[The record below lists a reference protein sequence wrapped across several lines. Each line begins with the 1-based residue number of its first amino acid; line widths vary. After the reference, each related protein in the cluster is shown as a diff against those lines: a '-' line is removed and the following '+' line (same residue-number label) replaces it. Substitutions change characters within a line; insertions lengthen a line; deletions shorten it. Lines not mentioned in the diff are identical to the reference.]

1 MRLVRIRIEGYRS
14 IREPLD
20 VVLDPKVTVLLGAN
34 DHGKTNFL
42 EAVAHL
48 NLDNDFEEEDL
59 NWDRA
64 GQTADYPA
72 ITYTL
77 QLSETERA
85 QLSRLDAAHR
95 LADASAAAVQDA
107 DEQLAALAEER
118 DAILAAG
125 RESAAQVEEL
135 AAEAQEAVNARKED
149 SDSGT
154 AKVVATEAEQRL
166 RAARTEGERVE
177 GQAAELA
184 AKAEKIALARAIAQG
199 RSYQATALSDA
210 EEVPVDLVSTLAADA
225 EAAAEAA
232 RKRLARAAT
241 QSKTARD
248 ALEALTE
255 DVEAAALEKAERDA
269 KTAEAEEAS
278 ERKVAQ
284 ELARRAEELRR
295 SADGLEALAAGEIEA
310 SAFDLD
316 PAGLTKRREVPE
328 VIEVNRTGLAG
339 EVQPEVPD
347 GVEAEALERFIG
359 EGLPRVEVLEPLDQL
374 PDDVSATQLEGGQN
388 PFMRGIFL
396 YAGIDPAEW
405 DGIFSQDPRTSMRL
419 EQASDQ
425 LNETLRASWSQGR
438 ELIFRLKHDSKRS
451 RINLEIKD
459 PAVKSTFTRPSRR
472 SSGFTHFFALKT
484 ILHALQAESPHSSYL
499 WIFDEPGIHLHPDG
513 QRDLIQVMETLGAT
527 NQVIY
532 TTHSIFLANQNYP
545 ARHRLLVRSA
555 GGTKID
561 TKPFVG
567 RWRTALD
574 ALGVSLAGSVLFAP
588 HVVLVEGD
596 SDAIFLTALL
606 RKLIALGHLDI
617 DLNRFAAMATGDAA
631 NARVLIR
638 FLTEVGNGAGAPR
651 LALLVDGDGG
661 GKRRLAA
668 LADLTADLDIPT
680 KELRPANTTTEDHLL
695 GARTLYPEAVG
706 RYLGG
711 LKDLDPAKLE
721 EIQTSFETKFPEGS
735 EAVVGLAAWAKEDAA
750 AIAGLDEKP
759 SSVGIARSYAELLE
773 AAELGAKDLVRGRK
787 LAEWI
792 RDVLEVPPS
801 TLRQEQIVDSTED

>member
-20 VVLDPKVTVLLGAN
+20 VVLDAKVTVLLGAN

-48 NLDNDFEEEDL
+48 NIDQEFQEEDL

-64 GQTADYPA
+64 SQTADYPA

-77 QLSETERA
+77 LLAEDERA
-85 QLSRLDAAHR
+85 ELSRLNAAQR

-107 DEQLAALAEER
+107 EEQLRALAEER
-118 DAILAAG
+118 EATLAAG
-125 RESAAQVEEL
+125 RESAAQVEDL
-135 AAEAQEAVNARKED
+135 AAEAQEASAARKED
-149 SDSGT
+149 PDSAE
-154 AKVVATEAEQRL
+154 AKAVAIEADQRL
-166 RAARTEGERVE
+166 RTARAEGERLE
-177 GQAAELA
+177 GQAADLDA
-184 AKAEKIALARAIAQG
+184 RAEVVALARAIAQA
-199 RSYQATALSDA
+199 RFYEATALFDA
-210 EEVPVDLVSTLAADA
+210 EEVPSDLVSGFAVDA
-225 EAAAEAA
+225 EGEAEAA
-232 RKRLARAAT
+232 RKRHERAAT
-241 QSKTARD
+241 RSKTARD
-248 ALEALTE
+248 ALEGLAE
-255 DVEAAALEKAERDA
+255 DVEATALEKAEHDVKA
-269 KTAEAEEAS
+269 AETEESA
-278 ERKVAQ
+278 ERKVAE
-284 ELARRAEELRR
+284 ELGRRAEELRLA
-295 SADGLEALAAGEIEA
+295 ADGLEALAAGEVEA

-316 PAGLTKRREVPE
+316 LAELTERREVPE
-328 VIEVNRTGLAG
+328 LIEVNRTGLAG
-339 EVQPEVPD
+339 ELQPNVPD
-347 GVEAEALERFIG
+347 GVEPEALERFIG
-359 EGLPRVEVLEPLDQL
+359 EGLPRVEVLEPLDKL
-374 PDDVSATQLEGGQN
+374 PDDVSASQLEGGQN

-438 ELIFRLKHDSKRS
+438 ELVFRLKHDSKRG

-561 TKPFVG
+561 TKPFIG

-638 FLTEVGNGAGAPR
+638 FLTEVGSGAGAPR

-668 LADLTADLDIPT
+668 LADLTADLNIPT
-680 KELRPANTTTEDHLL
+680 KELRPPNTTTEDHLL
-695 GARTLYPEAVG
+695 GARTLYPEAVA

-711 LKDLDPAKLE
+711 LKELDQAKLE
-721 EIQTSFETKFPEGS
+721 EIRTSFETKFPEGS
-735 EAVVGLAAWAKEDAA
+735 EAVVGLADWAKEEAA

-773 AAELGAKDLVRGRK
+773 AAELGTKDMVRVRK

-801 TLRQEQIVDSTED
+801 TLRQEQIVDSPED